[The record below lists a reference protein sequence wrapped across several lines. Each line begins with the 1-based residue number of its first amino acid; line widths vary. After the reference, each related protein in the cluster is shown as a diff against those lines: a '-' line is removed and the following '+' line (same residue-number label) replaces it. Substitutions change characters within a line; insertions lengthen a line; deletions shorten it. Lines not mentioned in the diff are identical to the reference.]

1 MGPLSNQPKG
11 STIKHIGKGEKKR
24 KRKVVDGLAIVEDHG
39 LPCNTN
45 WSLKFKFIPIH
56 YDNTEVHLQGLKGLT
71 PKRLKQ

>member
-1 MGPLSNQPKG
+1 M
-11 STIKHIGKGEKKR
+11 
-24 KRKVVDGLAIVEDHG
+24 DGLAIVEDHG